1 MLLESGGVCEL
12 PVLVRLGPSVAFC
25 GSGQNP
31 RLVLQNGV
39 VLGGVIGVIIRQYEK
54 PIETL
59 SMCQIVCA

>member
-54 PIETL
+54 P
-59 SMCQIVCA
+59 